1 MVAISS
7 SLWLDFCA
15 VPCSCIVIR
24 GYCPAPLY
32 KVEIF
37 GHLKLNPV
45 TYPTLL
51 CGKVIMKHCQKT
63 GMWFWR
69 LDWIPAVSRLNRNY
83 VKQKIN
89 LLLFIISALYS
100 PSRSV
105 TEWALLLLGNY
116 VVATDKGM
124 RNLYAVFCMLATNIC
139 GQHRQFSVNK
149 GILCG
154 FSLQICQIKKKVWS

>member
-1 MVAISS
+1 MSHFPFPDMLAISS
-7 SLWLDFCA
+7 SFWLDFCA

-32 KVEIF
+32 KLGIF

-45 TYPTLL
+45 TYPSLL
-51 CGKVIMKHCQKT
+51 CGKVSTKHWQKT

-69 LDWIPAVSRLNRNY
+69 LDWIPALSKLNRNY
-83 VKQKIN
+83 VKEKIN

-100 PSRSV
+100 QSRSV
-105 TEWALLLLGNY
+105 TEWALLFLENY

-124 RNLYAVFCMLATNIC
+124 RNLYVVFSKLATNTYK
-139 GQHRQFSVNK
+139 RPA
-149 GILCG
+149 
-154 FSLQICQIKKKVWS
+154 